1 MNFLKI
7 DKYKGLEKYIESFS
21 QKKMNLVTLV
31 SRAGLGKTFIVEN
44 ALIEFAPLI
53 LNSHVTPMRFY
64 QLIYER
70 TMEESDVLIMID
82 EAEIMFSNPKLV
94 TMLKILCDSKEEK
107 TIKYSTTSPLLKDYP
122 QEFETKAKV
131 ILLLNKLNPEDP
143 HIKAVM
149 SRGHSINFNPD
160 DMEIYKYLKSW
171 AGDEEILDF
180 IKVFSPFSKNLNLR
194 SFVLAIESKNSD
206 LDWKNEMIHNL
217 DIDPRLF
224 KIKELLEKYT
234 NDIERI
240 KEWEVS
246 NGSRAMYYRFKK
258 LYTSKVKS

>member
-7 DKYKGLEKYIESFS
+7 EKYKELEKYIESFS

-31 SRAGLGKTFIVEN
+31 SRAGLGKTYICEN

-70 TMEESDVLIMID
+70 TMEESDLLIMID
-82 EAEIMFSNPKLV
+82 EAEIMFQNPKLV

-107 TIKYSTTSPLLKDYP
+107 TMKYDTTSPLLKDYP
-122 QEFETKAKV
+122 SEFETRAKV

-143 HIKAVM
+143 HIRAVM
-149 SRGHSINFNPD
+149 SRGHSINFNPS
-160 DMEIYKYLKSW
+160 DMEVYKYLKSW

-180 IKVFSPFSKNLNLR
+180 VKSFALFSKELNLR
-194 SFVLAIESKNSD
+194 TYVLATESKKSNI
-206 LDWKNEMIHNL
+206 DWKKEVIQNL
-217 DIDPRLF
+217 DIDIRLF
-224 KIKELLEKYT
+224 KMKELLEKYT
-234 NDIERI
+234 DDIERI
-240 KEWEVS
+240 KKWEVS

-258 LYTSKVKS
+258 LYTSKTK